1 MRTYTA
7 QQVEAFEQHHGKDMV
22 LIFTV
27 GEDEYAFRRLS
38 ELDVDLALSDKE
50 AGKVSFHE
58 DAAIRCVL
66 TADAPRA
73 GMSGGDAKLSKEDLA
88 ELVKE
93 RERLALEWKHAAMM
107 RDAIGQALAMQCGYH
122 WTIKQR
128 ALGAGAHQLTMELS
142 PEYQEVVGDAEPV
155 ELTARS
161 WADRE
166 YNEFRT
172 LNTTGA
178 EGEAERYAYNK
189 LITSPNKTDVARTHP
204 WLVIAIGK
212 YLHTLGVTKAVRL
225 KKSRSGQAL
234 APGASTSTE
243 GAAISP

>member
-1 MRTYTA
+1 MRTYTE
-7 QQVEAFEQHHGKDMV
+7 QQIESFEQHHGKGMV
-22 LIFTV
+22 LVFTV

-38 ELDVDLALSDKE
+38 DLDVDLALADKE

-66 TADAPRA
+66 TADAPHA
-73 GMSGGDAKLSKEDLA
+73 GVSGGDAKLGKEDVALIA
-88 ELVKE
+88 KE
-93 RERLALEWKHAAMM
+93 RARLALEWKHAAMM

-122 WTIKQR
+122 WTIAQK
-128 ALGAGAHQLTMELS
+128 ALGADAHQLTAALS
-142 PEYQEVVGDAEPV
+142 AEFSEVSGEADLVD
-155 ELTARS
+155 LTARS
-161 WADRE
+161 WGDRE

-178 EGEAERYAYNK
+178 EGEAERYAFGK
-189 LITSPNKTDVARTHP
+189 LITSANKTDVARAYP

-212 YLHTLGVTKAVRL
+212 YLQTLGMSKAVRL
-225 KKSRSGQAL
+225 KKSRSGQAPQ
-234 APGASTSTE
+234 PGTSTSTE